1 MMKGDRVRHMRTDE
15 RGILVDLLE
24 TWSPIT
30 RMVRGLATVAL
41 DDGRIIS
48 ASGSDLEIEKQAVNR

>member
-1 MMKGDRVRHMRTDE
+1 MMKGDRVRHTRTDE

-30 RMVRGLATVAL
+30 RQGSGLATVRL
-41 DDGRIIS
+41 DDGRIVS
-48 ASGSDLEIEKQAVNR
+48 ASGSDLEVMNR